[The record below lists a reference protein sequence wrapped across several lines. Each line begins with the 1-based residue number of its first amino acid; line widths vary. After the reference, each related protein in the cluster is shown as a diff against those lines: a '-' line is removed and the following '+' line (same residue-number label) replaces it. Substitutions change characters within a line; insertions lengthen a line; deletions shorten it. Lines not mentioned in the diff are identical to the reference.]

1 MPTDP
6 LPPSEALLQS
16 LRSAAFHGLSE
27 DERRALGRLLLDLPL
42 VRDTEHEFRTSSS
55 FGDRMADRLAAFG
68 GSWPFISLFVLIM
81 VAWTILNTAIL
92 GPRRDAFDPYPY
104 VFLNLMLSM
113 LAALQAPVIL
123 MSQNRQAERDRLE
136 ARNDFEVNLKAELE
150 IRLVQS
156 RLEALQSEVAALRQ
170 SAGHSA
176 PPAAAGE
183 ETRD

>member
-1 MPTDP
+1 MPADQ

-42 VRDTEHEFRTSSS
+42 VRDTEHEFRTEST
-55 FGDRMADRLAAFG
+55 FGDRMADRLAGFG
-68 GSWPFISLFVLIM
+68 GSWPFISLFVLVMI
-81 VAWTILNTAIL
+81 AWTILNTVIL
-92 GPRRDAFDPYPY
+92 TPQRDAFDPYPF

-136 ARNDFEVNLKAELE
+136 TRNDYEVNLKAELE

-156 RLEALQSEVAALRQ
+156 RLEALQSEMVALRQ
-170 SAGHSA
+170 TMERTAEA
-176 PPAAAGE
+176 RTP
-183 ETRD
+183 T

>member
-1 MPTDP
+1 MPADA

-16 LRSAAFHGLSE
+16 LRSAAFDGLSE

-42 VRDTEHEFRTSSS
+42 VRDTEHEFRTEST
-55 FGDRMADRLAAFG
+55 FGDRMADRIAAFG
-68 GSWPFISLFVLIM
+68 GSWPFIITFIVGM
-81 VAWTILNTAIL
+81 VAWTLLNTAVL

-123 MSQNRQAERDRLE
+123 MSQNRQAERDRLV
-136 ARNDFEVNLKAELE
+136 AGNDYEVNLKAELE

-156 RLEALQSEVAALRQ
+156 RLETLQQEMTALRE
-170 SAGHSA
+170 SLGPRS
-176 PPAAAGE
+176 
-183 ETRD
+183 